1 MFALCPAVASGTG
14 CRDYWMWGGDARNGR
29 NVFGVMP
36 EKGFAKN
43 ACLALARSAV
53 CCFSCAQ
60 CYTVSAQA
68 TENTDLEC
76 LLNLDK
82 VLGDTV

>member
-1 MFALCPAVASGTG
+1 
-14 CRDYWMWGGDARNGR
+14 MWGGDAQWGTRRGR
-29 NVFGVMP
+29 KVFSVMP

-43 ACLALARSAV
+43 AWLALARSAV

-60 CYTVSAQA
+60 CNTFSTQA

-76 LLNLDK
+76 LLNLDN
-82 VLGDTV
+82 VLGDMV